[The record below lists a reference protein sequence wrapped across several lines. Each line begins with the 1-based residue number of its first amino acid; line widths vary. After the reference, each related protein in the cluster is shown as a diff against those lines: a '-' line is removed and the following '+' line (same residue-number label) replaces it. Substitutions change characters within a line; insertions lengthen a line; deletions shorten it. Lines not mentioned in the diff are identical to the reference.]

1 MKVDVSSA
9 SQAVI
14 RDISFATL
22 IACKDL
28 RHGRHRKPQITG
40 TGVSELQCEEV
51 ECQVEKD
58 PGTAWQPNKSTVHV
72 QTQAQAPNP
81 SRSKAARDAA

>member
-40 TGVSELQCEEV
+40 TFLNFNVKKWNAKLKKTRE
-51 ECQVEKD
+51 
-58 PGTAWQPNKSTVHV
+58 QPDNKSTFHV

-81 SRSKAARDAA
+81 SRSKAA